1 MTVILSRKSEAGPRS
16 SSSGARIVPDVHV
29 CPFESEAFV
38 SEENP
43 RILVLGIGNIL
54 MLDEGVGNRIA
65 TELQSNY
72 RFPDDVSVMDAGTM
86 GLGMMHLFRGVE
98 FLLVVDAVDGT
109 GHPAGT
115 VVRVAPEDFAP
126 NQVLHS
132 LHDIRFVDV
141 LNAARMIDIMPE
153 ADCIGIQVENMSPA
167 ELTIGLSGP
176 VESALPRAIAAVLYV
191 LEERGVVAEPIAG
204 GDAALH
210 SAVAAAKADVARRQ
224 DELRDTAT
232 EGSGQSDA

>member
-1 MTVILSRKSEAGPRS
+1 M
-16 SSSGARIVPDVHV
+16 
-29 CPFESEAFV
+29 

-43 RILVLGIGNIL
+43 RVLVLGIGNIL
-54 MLDEGVGNRIA
+54 MLDEGIGNRVA

-126 NQVLHS
+126 NQVMHS

-141 LNAARMIDIMPE
+141 LNAAKLIDIMPE
-153 ADCIGIQVENMSPA
+153 ADCIGIQVQNMSPA
-167 ELTIGLSGP
+167 ELTIGLSAA
-176 VESALPRAIAAVLYV
+176 VESAVPRAIAAVLYV
-191 LEERGVVAEPIAG
+191 LEERGVSAEPVAE
-204 GDAALH
+204 GDAELQA
-210 SAVAAAKADVARRQ
+210 AVAVAKDDVARRQ
-224 DELRDTAT
+224 A
-232 EGSGQSDA
+232 EGRASASDDAGEHVG